1 MTTAEVERLAREAG
15 MERDGENW
23 FTPSADPLDTIDVS
37 NAALT
42 RFAELVQSAER
53 ERCAKVCEDKA
64 PSAPSYFEIAER
76 LRECAAAIRAD

>member
-53 ERCAKVCEDKA
+53 ARTSHVIRQLELMIAR
-64 PSAPSYFEIAER
+64 FET
-76 LRECAAAIRAD
+76 AAAIRAG